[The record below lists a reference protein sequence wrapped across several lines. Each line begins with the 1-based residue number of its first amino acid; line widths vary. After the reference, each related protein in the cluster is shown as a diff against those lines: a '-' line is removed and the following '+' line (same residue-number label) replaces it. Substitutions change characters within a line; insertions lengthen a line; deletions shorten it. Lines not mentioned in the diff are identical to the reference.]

1 MWGKGEKLKC
11 ERRGI
16 SQGPCNYMR
25 QREGGKRKCFLSNN
39 GGENAV
45 NRGLWE
51 GRCSPCASCQCC
63 RWLLL
68 LSEAREGAVG
78 VCSPTQ
84 GEATKK
90 LGCILLK
97 SRPANMGGSE
107 GAQEFTDIT
116 GFLILISEVFG
127 RIEFLSLKTS
137 NSVGCISLTLRW

>member
-1 MWGKGEKLKC
+1 MGERTPSTEDCGKADALHVPLV
-11 ERRGI
+11 
-16 SQGPCNYMR
+16 S
-25 QREGGKRKCFLSNN
+25 
-39 GGENAV
+39 AV
-45 NRGLWE
+45 
-51 GRCSPCASCQCC
+51 

-107 GAQEFTDIT
+107 GAQEFTDIIDI
-116 GFLILISEVFG
+116 FVSVCLRYPVKWSLY
-127 RIEFLSLKTS
+127 LKTRTRRC
-137 NSVGCISLTLRW
+137 VCACVC